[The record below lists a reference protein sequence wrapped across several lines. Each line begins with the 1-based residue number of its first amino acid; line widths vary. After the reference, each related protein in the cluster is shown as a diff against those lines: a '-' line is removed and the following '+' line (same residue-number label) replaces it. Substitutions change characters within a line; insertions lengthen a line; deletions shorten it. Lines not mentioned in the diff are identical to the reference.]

1 MSNEH
6 GLKALEYKVIV
17 HPVKAEERTKG
28 GIVLPDIVVE
38 KDKHAAME
46 GTIADISPLA
56 FTYAEW
62 PDDASKPTVGDKV
75 IFSRYSGINVT
86 GNDGREYRIMNDK
99 DIVAVRGAA

>member
-1 MSNEH
+1 MSKKH

-17 HPVKAEERTKG
+17 HPVKVEERTKG

-38 KDKHAAME
+38 KDQNSAME
-46 GTIADISPLA
+46 GTIVDISPLA

-62 PDDASKPTVGDKV
+62 PADASKPAVGDKV
-75 IFSRYSGINVT
+75 IFSRYSGINVK
-86 GNDGREYRIMNDK
+86 GNDGLEYRIMNDK